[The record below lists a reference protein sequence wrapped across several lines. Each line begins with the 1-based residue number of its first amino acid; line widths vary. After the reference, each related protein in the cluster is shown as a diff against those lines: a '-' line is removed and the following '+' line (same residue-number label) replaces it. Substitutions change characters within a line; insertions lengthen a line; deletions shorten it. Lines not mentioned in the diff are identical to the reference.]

1 MKKVSHV
8 LKNIHFLFLNNSTFS
23 VYFLNFFLTAGTVW
37 VRLISKTI
45 FFFISFPNVP
55 PHTKLSPTLG
65 QKGIFAATIGKFVL
79 ARKNCELWA
88 RGGDSVL
95 HLFRIYIQ
103 SACCT
108 IEKPPVFVIQ
118 PSHAEAL
125 DCITGPLLYFNAFFS
140 WISNRKCYSN
150 QLSPQMYVDRVH
162 NVGAGWLGE
171 VWGKRGGCKG

>member
-1 MKKVSHV
+1 MLFILIYKFCVIKTTINFEKSFSCS
-8 LKNIHFLFLNNSTFS
+8 KIIHFLFLNNSTFS
-23 VYFLNFFLTAGTVW
+23 VYLLNCFLTAGTVW
-37 VRLISKTI
+37 VRSISKTI

-108 IEKPPVFVIQ
+108 IEKPPVIVIQ
-118 PSHAEAL
+118 PAVQKRWTAL
-125 DCITGPLLYFNAFFS
+125 PGHSCISMHFFRGFR
-140 WISNRKCYSN
+140 IE
-150 QLSPQMYVDRVH
+150 
-162 NVGAGWLGE
+162 NVIRTNSLHI
-171 VWGKRGGCKG
+171 CT

>member
-37 VRLISKTI
+37 VRSISKTI

-95 HLFRIYIQ
+95 LHLFRIYIQ
-103 SACCT
+103 SACCM
-108 IEKPPVFVIQ
+108 
-118 PSHAEAL
+118 
-125 DCITGPLLYFNAFFS
+125 Y
-140 WISNRKCYSN
+140 NRKAAGFCYTAQPCRSVGLHYRATLVF
-150 QLSPQMYVDRVH
+150 QCIFFVDF
-162 NVGAGWLGE
+162 E
-171 VWGKRGGCKG
+171 